1 MRRELL
7 TMVVFLFLVMPVG
20 AQEATVVGPSR
31 GSLVI
36 MGGGGK
42 EMPGIFG
49 KFVELAGGKDA
60 RIVVVTTAISSDPK
74 HNYDRSWAAK
84 LARDDATGDGVTDAN
99 AATGHRTC
107 KLCDET
113 KPVNEFPPRQLR
125 KARSACSACCESQAA
140 KDAPAPERNRKMT
153 KREKL
158 MEAIEARKKK
168 RAENAKEEDAEKNT
182 DTREETKKPEQQPRE
197 EDLSLIHI

>member
-49 KFVELAGGKDA
+49 KFVELAGGKAA
-60 RIVVVTTAISSDPK
+60 RIVVVSTAISSDPK
-74 HNYDRSWAAK
+74 HNYDR
-84 LARDDATGDGVTDAN
+84 
-99 AATGHRTC
+99 
-107 KLCDET
+107 
-113 KPVNEFPPRQLR
+113 
-125 KARSACSACCESQAA
+125 
-140 KDAPAPERNRKMT
+140 
-153 KREKL
+153 
-158 MEAIEARKKK
+158 
-168 RAENAKEEDAEKNT
+168 
-182 DTREETKKPEQQPRE
+182 
-197 EDLSLIHI
+197 